1 MICHHDRIEKHDLGG
16 GVIMQV
22 LGVGENMNVMHWD
35 MADGSQVTHHN
46 HPEEQFGFVL
56 KGELQLTIEG
66 QVSSVKAGDGYF
78 VAADKWH
85 SFVAVGETEAIDVF
99 NPIKRQYA
107 NPAIDGI
114 LMAAIERDER
124 GGKY

>member
-35 MADGSQVTHHN
+35 MADGSEVKHHH

-66 QVSSVKAGDGYF
+66 KIFSVKAGDGYF
-78 VAADKWH
+78 VPTDKGH
-85 SFVAVGETEAIDVF
+85 SFVAVGKTEAIDVF
-99 NPIKRQYA
+99 SPIKRQYA
-107 NPAIDGI
+107 NPAIDNI
-114 LMAAIERDER
+114 LTAVIGSA
-124 GGKY
+124 G